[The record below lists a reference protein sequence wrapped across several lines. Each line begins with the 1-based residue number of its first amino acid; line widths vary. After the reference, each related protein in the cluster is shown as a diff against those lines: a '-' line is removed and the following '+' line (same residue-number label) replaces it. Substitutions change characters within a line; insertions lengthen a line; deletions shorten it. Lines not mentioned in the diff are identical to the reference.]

1 MKSPQ
6 QSPVCCG
13 FFFRFS
19 AQPPSECAAGEGGEV
34 SDRAM
39 LPRVSYGK
47 TFVEERHYCHCSSSE
62 FPQCLM
68 RTLVV
73 GWEKSRVLVDGGCGA
88 RNSSVEVGGVKGAV
102 FYGKRMALRIE

>member
-39 LPRVSYGK
+39 LPPRFVWQNIREGEAMLPLFRNRVSAVLGK
-47 TFVEERHYCHCSSSE
+47 
-62 FPQCLM
+62 
-68 RTLVV
+68 
-73 GWEKSRVLVDGGCGA
+73 DGGGW
-88 RNSSVEVGGVKGAV
+88 VGEEQGIG
-102 FYGKRMALRIE
+102 